1 MTTRMVA
8 GRYRLL
14 GELGRG
20 GMGVVWRARDEVL
33 GREVAIKEV
42 RAPDGLDDHEVR
54 RLYAR
59 LEGEGRAAARVSH
72 PNVITVYDV
81 AMAEGSPWIVM
92 ELVRG
97 LSLSDILDADGS
109 LTPRRAAEIGGR
121 VLAALR
127 VAHERGVLH
136 RDVKPG
142 NVLIGNDGR
151 IVLTDFGIAVIE
163 GTSALTRTGEVVGSP
178 EYLAPER
185 ALGRATG
192 PESDLWSLGVLLYV
206 AVEGGSPFR
215 RDTALNTLR
224 AVVDEPLPEPRHAG
238 PLAPVIAGLLRKDP
252 SERMTGPDAQRML
265 DAVAAGRAPYTPT
278 APTAPTVA
286 LLPSPPPAALASA
299 TAVSDTAAAAPPPR
313 RAVVAM
319 AAGVLALALAAA
331 GLAWALLGD
340 DAGGASSAN
349 GPSAASSAAPST
361 TPTSSAPTTASP
373 TPTASSST
381 TPPPALHLT
390 VIVSATRDTY
400 TGPCPPPDA
409 AAPSFSAVI
418 TVSRTP
424 ATVTYRWRTHNGG
437 SSDPAWKT
445 AHFAAGDP
453 TSRTV
458 THTELSHPADYNPS
472 TDWIAVDVNQP
483 LTLQSNHV
491 PFTVTCESPSPSA
504 SSPSASPTA

>member
-1 MTTRMVA
+1 MVA

-59 LEGEGRAAARVSH
+59 LEVEGRAAARVDH

-81 AMAEGSPWIVM
+81 AMAQGSPWIVM

-97 LSLSDILDADGS
+97 LSLSDILDADGA
-109 LTPRRAAEIGGR
+109 LTPRRAAEISGR

-185 ALGRATG
+185 ALGRPTG

-252 SERMTGPDAQRML
+252 AERMTGPDAQRLL
-265 DAVAAGRAPYTPT
+265 DAAAAGRRSYT
-278 APTAPTVA
+278 PTVA
-286 LLPSPPPAALASA
+286 LPPSPPPAPLASTTVA
-299 TAVSDTAAAAPPPR
+299 MDAAAPPRPR
-313 RAVVAM
+313 RAALAV
-319 AAGVLALALAAA
+319 AAGILALALALAAA
-331 GLAWALLGD
+331 GLTWALLRD
-340 DAGGASSAN
+340 NTSGASSAN
-349 GPSAASSAAPST
+349 APSSAAPT
-361 TPTSSAPTTASP
+361 TSAPTTTSPTTSASP
-373 TPTASSST
+373 RTI
-381 TPPPALHLT
+381 PPPALHLT
-390 VIVSATRDTY
+390 VLVSATRDTY
-400 TGPCPPPDA
+400 TGACPPPDS
-409 AAPSFSAVI
+409 AAPSFTAVI

-424 ATVTYRWRTHNGG
+424 ATVTYRWHTNL
-437 SSDPAWKT
+437 STTSDPAWKT

-453 TSRTV
+453 TSRTI
-458 THTELSHPADYNPS
+458 THTELSSPADYNPS
-472 TDWIAVDVNQP
+472 TDWIAVDVKQP

-491 PFTVTCESPSPSA
+491 PFTVTCESPSPSPSA

>member
-59 LEGEGRAAARVSH
+59 LEAEGRAAARVDH

-97 LSLSDILDADGS
+97 LSLSDILDADGP

-151 IVLTDFGIAVIE
+151 IVLTDFGIAIME

-185 ALGRATG
+185 ALGRRTG

-215 RDTALNTLR
+215 RDTALSTLR

-252 SERMTGPDAQRML
+252 AERLTGPDAQRVL
-265 DAVAAGRAPYTPT
+265 DAVAAGRAAYT
-278 APTAPTVA
+278 PTVA
-286 LLPSPPPAALASA
+286 LPPSPPPAPLAA
-299 TAVSDTAAAAPPPR
+299 TTVATDAAAGPPPR

-319 AAGVLALALAAA
+319 AAGILALALAAA
-331 GLAWALLGD
+331 GVAWALLGD
-340 DAGGASSAN
+340 NAGGASSAN
-349 GPSAASSAAPST
+349 GPSATTSAGL
-361 TPTSSAPTTASP
+361 TSSAPTTTSP
-373 TPTASSST
+373 TTSAPTPT
-381 TPPPALHLT
+381 TPPPAALHLT
-390 VIVSATRDTY
+390 VLVSATRDTY
-400 TGPCPPPDA
+400 AGPCPPPDA

-491 PFTVTCESPSPSA
+491 SFTVTCQSPSPSA
-504 SSPSASPTA
+504 SSPSASPTP